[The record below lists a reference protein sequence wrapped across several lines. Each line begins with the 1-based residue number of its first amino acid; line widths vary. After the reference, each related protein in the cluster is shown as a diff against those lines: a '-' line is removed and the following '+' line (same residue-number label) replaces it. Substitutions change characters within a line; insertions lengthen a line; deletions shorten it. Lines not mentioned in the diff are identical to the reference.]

1 MVEIDKESK
10 LFCSLKIE
18 EILSLIHLKYLILI
32 VIHLI
37 FIQIIN
43 SKITIVKSKIFIK
56 NS

>member
-32 VIHLI
+32 VILLI